1 MFRLGFSLPAFHP
14 FDLGV
19 RKQEQLIPAIVG
31 RDRLHRILRNAE
43 PASDVRLASVI
54 IEPIR
59 QQSVEELEVSFGVGL
74 TRSKF
79 GVPQQAFHNQ
89 ITFIASVVT
98 QNRPLMVT

>member
-31 RDRLHRILRNAE
+31 RDRLHRILKELAQ

-89 ITFIASVVT
+89 ITFIALAVT
-98 QNRPLMVT
+98 QNRP